1 MFARPARV
9 RLGVCVVLGA
19 ATLACAATDPEI
31 VAIEYLRA
39 TREAKSDAA
48 VGYLDLDEIV
58 DRVETEVVLV
68 NTDGDPRQFLRDSVR
83 SMIWGLFQETPR
95 EDLAYDARPA
105 EIDGDR
111 ATVLV
116 TMVDAEGR
124 EQERTIHLRN
134 TDSGWRVSGRSLDDL
149 ISYVITRLEERF

>member
-9 RLGVCVVLGA
+9 RLGVCVALGA

>member
-9 RLGVCVVLGA
+9 RLGVCLVLTA
-19 ATLACAATDPEI
+19 SLVACAPTDPEI

-105 EIDGDR
+105 DINGDR
-111 ATVLV
+111 ATVRV

-134 TDSGWRVSGRSLDDL
+134 TDDGWRVSGRSLDDL